1 MARHLAGPVELL
13 LGLNR
18 KLYQELEPGM
28 FVTMLAAVIEPESGT
43 LEFACAGHPSPLLRA
58 PDGKVSELTN
68 PGALP
73 LGAMAD
79 TPFREHTTT
88 LVPGSCVLFYTD
100 GLDEA
105 HNDKKEL
112 FGKERIVKVLGE
124 SNGNAQDALD
134 ALLTEVARFAEG
146 ELQSDDLTLITLSR
160 DRSR

>member
-13 LGLNR
+13 SGLNR

-28 FVTMLAAVIEPESGT
+28 FVTMLAALLDPESGNM
-43 LEFACAGHPSPLLRA
+43 EFACAGHPSPLLRA
-58 PDGKVSELTN
+58 ADGRVSELSE

-79 TPFREHTTT
+79 TVFRPHTVT
-88 LVPGSCVLFYTD
+88 LAPGTCVLFYTD

-112 FGKERIVKVLGE
+112 YGKERIVKTLRE
-124 SNGNAQDALD
+124 STGDAQDALD
-134 ALLTEVARFAEG
+134 ALLAEVARFAGSEP
-146 ELQSDDLTLITLSR
+146 QSDDLTLITLSR
-160 DRSR
+160 NRKR